1 MKRILWGSLI
11 VLLLA
16 ACGTSKPD
24 LPQATNT
31 FNFTVNPAA
40 QSVELASTPAA
51 GLTAQAEDGSRVL
64 KPATELS
71 LESFTFTFLPGN
83 LLAIDAVFKNVSD
96 QTFTN
101 LTFSRAAG
109 SDDIVSST
117 EPNVVATL
125 APGASTGTLRF
136 TVQHRGQPFTYAV
149 EARATVGMT
158 GGAGCTDPVNIPDR
172 FLKEGT
178 RIQLQL
184 QDSEI
189 TCADMERLTE
199 LDIYELRDDIDEE
212 FPELVDVGTLE
223 GLQFAVNLE
232 FLALPIN
239 SNNKDLLQPLTGLTS
254 LTKLRIGLSGG
265 RLDNIDIPEEFE
277 NFYNF
282 SYLGSLIN
290 LTDLRLFAYQTDY
303 SWISSLTK
311 LTTLDLSFNELIEDL
326 TPFSTLTNLTDFNL
340 STNSVSELGPL
351 VSNPGIGEGDDR
363 LDLDQNCLVLTPGSE
378 DLEAVNTLESR
389 NPDVQNVF
397 LGTQKKDA
405 FCGRT
410 PDSGADLSLFVNAF
424 KRGDDGFGT
433 VDTVQVGD
441 VVEFV
446 VTIDNNGP
454 DTAFDIV
461 VTAEVDNAAG
471 LESFTFEAVADSNC
485 DTVLDGPETYKLVCT
500 LTEALPAGGEVGQV
514 DPRFFLGFAAEAD
527 NVGTM
532 TARFE
537 VSSNTTNDF
546 DSSNNDDVK
555 EISVLPENSGDEC
568 TDPVNIP
575 DDTLRQSI
583 RDALNKPEGDIT
595 CADMASLTELVSR
608 IENEVDLEQIGNLEG
623 IQFAKN
629 LETLDFFVS
638 CCEVV
643 PDFFEPLSGLA
654 NLTTLKIFNIRDF
667 QELDFDDLDFSP
679 LGSLSNLT
687 VLSLPETQ
695 VSNIDF
701 LSGLTNL
708 STLDLSDNVI
718 DDYSPLSNLTA
729 LKKLDLSS
737 DRLYLEFFGV
747 EDIGFLSGLTA
758 LTDLDLSSNNVSDL
772 SPLSGLTQ
780 LVNLDLSSNLVT
792 DISPLVINEGI
803 GDGDDE
809 LVLVSNCLD
818 TSSGSQALGDADTLE
833 SRNPDVQNVFLGM
846 QGDDEACS
854 QEN

>member
-1 MKRILWGSLI
+1 MKRMLWGSLL

-16 ACGTSKPD
+16 ACGTNQPKV
-24 LPQATNT
+24 PQATNT

-40 QSVELASTPAA
+40 QTVKLASTPVA
-51 GLTAQAEDGSRVL
+51 GLSAQAEDGSRVL
-64 KPATELS
+64 VPDTDLS
-71 LESFTFTFLPGN
+71 LESSTVTFLPGN
-83 LLAIDAVFKNVSD
+83 VLAIDAVFKNVSD

-101 LTFSRAAG
+101 LTFSRAEG
-109 SDDIVSST
+109 SSNIVSST
-117 EPNVVATL
+117 EPDLVETL
-125 APGASTGTLRF
+125 EPGESTGSLRF

-149 EARATVGMT
+149 EADATVGET
-158 GGAGCTDPVNIPDR
+158 GGAECTDPVNIPDDVLR
-172 FLKEGT
+172 QGIRNALSKPKG
-178 RIQLQL
+178 
-184 QDSEI
+184 DI
-189 TCADMERLTE
+189 TCADMASLTE
-199 LDIYELRDDIDEE
+199 LNIQGEGGDDGGEIPDQFIEN
-212 FPELVDVGTLE
+212 LE
-223 GLQFAVNLE
+223 GLQYAVNL
-232 FLALPIN
+232 
-239 SNNKDLLQPLTGLTS
+239 TS
-254 LTKLRIGLSGG
+254 LELNGHLTLKDISQLSSLTNLVNLDLRFNNISDISSLGTLVNLKTLDLANNRLQDISPLS
-265 RLDNIDIPEEFE
+265 N
-277 NFYNF
+277 
-282 SYLGSLIN
+282 LIN
-290 LTDLRLFAYQTDY
+290 LNTLNL
-303 SWISSLTK
+303 SLNHIVSIGSLVANSGIGNGDDQINLNRNCLNVTQGSQ
-311 LTTLDLSFNELIEDL
+311 TLDDVDTI
-326 TPFSTLTNLTDFNL
+326 
-340 STNSVSELGPL
+340 
-351 VSNPGIGEGDDR
+351 
-363 LDLDQNCLVLTPGSE
+363 
-378 DLEAVNTLESR
+378 ESR
-389 NPDVQNVF
+389 NPSVQNVI
-397 LGTQKKDA
+397 LGTQN
-405 FCGRT
+405 
-410 PDSGADLSLFVNAF
+410 S
-424 KRGDDGFGT
+424 
-433 VDTVQVGD
+433 
-441 VVEFV
+441 
-446 VTIDNNGP
+446 
-454 DTAFDIV
+454 
-461 VTAEVDNAAG
+461 
-471 LESFTFEAVADSNC
+471 
-485 DTVLDGPETYKLVCT
+485 
-500 LTEALPAGGEVGQV
+500 GEVCGQQ
-514 DPRFFLGFAAEAD
+514 PPPPPPAED
-527 NVGTM
+527 
-532 TARFE
+532 
-537 VSSNTTNDF
+537 
-546 DSSNNDDVK
+546 
-555 EISVLPENSGDEC
+555 C

-629 LETLDFFVS
+629 LKTLDFFVS

-643 PDFFEPLSGLA
+643 PDFFEPLSGLT

-708 STLDLSDNVI
+708 TTLDLSDNVI

-737 DRLYLEFFGV
+737 DRLYLEFFGI
-747 EDIGFLSGLTA
+747 EDIGFLSSLTG